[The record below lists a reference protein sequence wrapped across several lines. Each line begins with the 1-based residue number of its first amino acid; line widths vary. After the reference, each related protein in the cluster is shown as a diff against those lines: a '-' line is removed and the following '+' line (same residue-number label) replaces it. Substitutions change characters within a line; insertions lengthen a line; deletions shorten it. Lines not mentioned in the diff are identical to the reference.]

1 MELERTTGKPNS
13 VAEWQRA
20 THGRFTVLAAKNE
33 AHFAPPDRRLV
44 PVSGD
49 ASEDHKATWERY
61 HKSALELSKA
71 GDKDR
76 ALMVNAFGDHFLTD
90 AFAAG
95 HLVNRRDVMEMFRSQ
110 FDEVPRKN
118 PTDDREFDRRSK
130 VFFDEVAKAA
140 FVGPVKAAF
149 SALEDADPKKTVH
162 FNTDSWRAFSVLL
175 QQIELKEPDRL
186 GAAVVKAGVHDPLN
200 RWPGGIPVK
209 NRLNQQW
216 PLSGDTTLNTRTL
229 AIARQAVAQ
238 SQRNVISAYKMTSAL
253 DLPAL
258 YKAVWDYTPELTVE
272 GMTIVNTQVATRTR
286 STDPALRAA
295 VVGLITAEFRT
306 IIAELRRLGYLRPA

>member
-1 MELERTTGKPNS
+1 
-13 VAEWQRA
+13 
-20 THGRFTVLAAKNE
+20 
-33 AHFAPPDRRLV
+33 
-44 PVSGD
+44 
-49 ASEDHKATWERY
+49 
-61 HKSALELSKA
+61 
-71 GDKDR
+71 
-76 ALMVNAFGDHFLTD
+76 MVNAFGDHFLTD